1 MTDLSGP
8 MQPQDPMQPR
18 YDAQNR
24 LLCSARRRD
33 GDLCQSPAMHG
44 QRVCR
49 MHGGSA
55 PQARSKARL
64 RLAEL
69 VDPAI
74 ATLSREMVN
83 ADSSADRQRAANS
96 ILDRAGVPRVTR
108 EIEADTARE
117 ILLTRLLELRSQ
129 HNGTDSVE
137 RVAEILTI
145 TDRKANE

>member
-24 LLCSARRRD
+24 LLCGARRRD

-44 QRVCR
+44 QSVCR
-49 MHGGSA
+49 MHGGAS

-69 VDPAI
+69 VNPAI
-74 ATLSREMVN
+74 ATLAREMAN
-83 ADSSADRQRAANS
+83 ADKSMDRQRAANS
-96 ILDRAGVPRVTR
+96 ILDRAGWGRVSTV
-108 EIEADTARE
+108 ETADARE
-117 ILLTRLLELRSQ
+117 VLLARL
-129 HNGTDSVE
+129 
-137 RVAEILTI
+137 AEMRDEAATAAEDHEHEE
-145 TDRKANE
+145 TA

>member
-69 VDPAI
+69 VNPAI
-74 ATLSREMVN
+74 ATLAREMAN
-83 ADSSADRQRAANS
+83 ADRSVDRQRAANS
-96 ILDRAGVPRVTR
+96 ILDRAGWGRVSTV
-108 EIEADTARE
+108 ETADARE
-117 ILLTRLLELRSQ
+117 VLLARL
-129 HNGTDSVE
+129 
-137 RVAEILTI
+137 AEMRDEAAAAAEDHDHEET
-145 TDRKANE
+145 A